1 LNHLLLFV
9 TCPQRTIVL
18 SLMIEQGDWRV
29 FDSLS
34 AIPMILLLMTAAITV
49 LYYRR
54 IRRAQQEYENA
65 KDVVGDVVISFNKQL
80 QKQEERM
87 DALAY
92 TTEAFSSK
100 SEEILKKIETG
111 DRQLA
116 NLEAKVKDVSEV
128 KEKFSARLVEV
139 DERIGELTKVQEKTA
154 KKIEE
159 LGKIERKI
167 SAMPEAKIEAV
178 IPIRREK
185 ALAFLTETELRVLE
199 IIAEEGEK
207 TAPEIRDR
215 IKLTREHTARLMKK
229 LYEEGYLERDS
240 EKIPYAYRIK
250 EEMRKIL
257 GKTEA
262 KA

>member
-1 LNHLLLFV
+1 
-9 TCPQRTIVL
+9 
-18 SLMIEQGDWRV
+18 
-29 FDSLS
+29 
-34 AIPMILLLMTAAITV
+34 
-49 LYYRR
+49 
-54 IRRAQQEYENA
+54 
-65 KDVVGDVVISFNKQL
+65 
-80 QKQEERM
+80 
-87 DALAY
+87 
-92 TTEAFSSK
+92 
-100 SEEILKKIETG
+100 LKKIETG

-128 KEKFSARLVEV
+128 KERFSAQLVEV
-139 DERIGELTKVQEKTA
+139 DGRIGELVKVQEETA

-167 SAMPEAKIEAV
+167 PVRPEAKIESV

-185 ALAFLTETELRVLE
+185 ALAPLTETELRVLE
-199 IIAEEGEK
+199 ILAEEGEK

-229 LYEEGYLERDS
+229 LYEEGYVERDS
-240 EKIPYAYRIK
+240 GKIPYAYRVK